1 MGESSVWFVM
11 WPRLFLLVLTWTS
24 AQSGKDVHRYL
35 NPSLNIGETLAKL
48 DFRKNNDYDSK
59 VRRNY
64 FVNLKA
70 KV

>member
-1 MGESSVWFVM
+1 M